1 MSAMNT
7 TISMKKFYT
16 KKSFLII
23 ITIALFL
30 ILLGIIGIFL
40 LSNSNEKVQVL
51 NYKKNYVVQSIK
63 EDIIVN
69 CFVDKKKEAFLD
81 KTKIK
86 SLYLL
91 GQSKE
96 EIKVTLKNITK
107 KEEKMLY
114 QEKEYYQYDIT
125 FNVPITCDETLFL
138 ENAILRIITSLD
150 KVDLPLGTI
159 TILEESSNANI
170 NIVKAMGIVN
180 SIGQMDSL
188 TGVYLKLRSIDDYI
202 EIKDIVALSP
212 CVAVSKGLI
221 QEMSEPSHT
230 MNLKEIYPDYE
241 CYNLYDGDINIRL
254 DGETKGFLIPL
265 KYNYQTFI
273 NQLAFKVIYKY
284 HGKTMTEVLPAYKYF
299 SSNVNYDV
307 INVQEI

>member
-1 MSAMNT
+1 MSSMNT

-96 EIKVTLKNITK
+96 EIKVALKNITTVSYTH
-107 KEEKMLY
+107 LRAH
-114 QEKEYYQYDIT
+114 
-125 FNVPITCDETLFL
+125 ET
-138 ENAILRIITSLD
+138 
-150 KVDLPLGTI
+150 
-159 TILEESSNANI
+159 
-170 NIVKAMGIVN
+170 
-180 SIGQMDSL
+180 
-188 TGVYLKLRSIDDYI
+188 
-202 EIKDIVALSP
+202 
-212 CVAVSKGLI
+212 
-221 QEMSEPSHT
+221 
-230 MNLKEIYPDYE
+230 
-241 CYNLYDGDINIRL
+241 
-254 DGETKGFLIPL
+254 
-265 KYNYQTFI
+265 
-273 NQLAFKVIYKY
+273 
-284 HGKTMTEVLPAYKYF
+284 
-299 SSNVNYDV
+299 
-307 INVQEI
+307 